1 MSATAASLGGPLG
14 EQATGRPDRWAF
26 ALGVLMVL
34 IYSQAA
40 VAPLSGET
48 GDPEASGLLRALFYP
63 AYAAAIVL
71 IAAVWRRSLLAM
83 LRAPLLI
90 ALVVLAAS
98 STFWSV
104 APEITVRRAVA
115 LTLTCLSGVALAA
128 RFSWARLSEVLACGF
143 ALLAMASLGAGL
155 FVPAIGRMSDLFP
168 GSWRGLWFEKNALGE
183 YMTVGF
189 CVCAAAAALNPDRR
203 RLWGAAAALTV
214 LLVLLSTS
222 KTSLAGLMLASGV
235 LGFVWLVRRGPAA
248 GIAAVWLGV
257 VLALGVVGFLVLE
270 PDRAFAL
277 FGKDATLTGRTKI
290 WDAAL
295 RRIHERPDLGWGYGA
310 VWDDKD
316 LWAPLARISQEAGF
330 VARHAH
336 SSWIEQALGLG
347 MTGLVLWSLWFAETI
362 LRAFFALFTRRSAY
376 LAAPYLA
383 AYALTT
389 LTESV
394 TLIWNELTWV
404 MFVTVAVKLALG
416 ERPPQFALAES
427 RRSSPAA
434 P

>member
-1 MSATAASLGGPLG
+1 MTAASLEAPYG
-14 EQATGRPDRWAF
+14 EQAAARSDRWAF

-48 GDPEASGLLRALFYP
+48 GDPEASGLLRALYYP

-71 IAAVWRRSLLAM
+71 IASAWRRSLLAL

-90 ALVVLAAS
+90 ALVGLAATS
-98 STFWSV
+98 VLWSAAPDITARRSV
-104 APEITVRRAVA
+104 ALAF
-115 LTLTCLSGVALAA
+115 TCLSGVALAA
-128 RFSWARLSEVLACGF
+128 RFSWARLTEVLATGF
-143 ALLAMASLGAGL
+143 AILAGASVVTGL
-155 FVPAIGRMSDLFP
+155 FVPGIGRMSDLFP
-168 GSWRGLWFEKNALGE
+168 GAWRGLWFEKNALGQ
-183 YMTVGF
+183 YMTIGF

-203 RLWGAAAALTV
+203 RRWGAAAVLTL

-222 KTSLAGLMLASGV
+222 KTSLASLVLAAGMF
-235 LGFVWLVRRGPAA
+235 GFVWLVRRGPAA

-257 VLALGVVGFLVLE
+257 VVAIGVAGFLVLE

-290 WDAAL
+290 WAAVV
-295 RRIHERPDLGWGYGA
+295 RRIHERPAFGWGYGA

-316 LWAPLARISQEAGF
+316 LWAPLAKISREAGF

-336 SSWIEQALGLG
+336 SSWMEQALGLG
-347 MTGLVLWSLWFAETI
+347 VAGLALWSLWFAETV
-362 LRAFFALFTRRSAY
+362 LRALFALFTRRSAY

-383 AYALTT
+383 AYALTS

-404 MFVTVAVKLALG
+404 MFVIVAVKLALG
-416 ERPPQFALAES
+416 ERPPQFALTGAM
-427 RRSSPAA
+427 RASPAA

>member
-1 MSATAASLGGPLG
+1 LTTASLDAPADDG
-14 EQATGRPDRWAF
+14 AAVRSDRWAF

-48 GDPEASGLLRALFYP
+48 GDPEASGLLRSLYYP
-63 AYAAAIVL
+63 AYGAALVL
-71 IAAVWRRSLLAM
+71 LVGSWRRSLLAL

-90 ALVVLAAS
+90 AMVAFAALSVL
-98 STFWSV
+98 WSV
-104 APEITVRRAVA
+104 DPDVTVRRSVA
-115 LTLTCLSGVALAA
+115 LTLTCLSGVVLAA
-128 RFSWARLSEVLACGF
+128 RFSWARLAEVLACGF
-143 ALLAMASLGAGL
+143 AILAVASLAAGIL
-155 FVPAIGRMSDLFP
+155 APSIGRMSDLFP
-168 GSWRGLWFEKNALGE
+168 GSWRGLWFEKNALGQ
-183 YMTVGF
+183 YMTIGF
-189 CVCAAAAALNPDRR
+189 CVCAAAAALNPSRR
-203 RLWGAAAALTV
+203 WLWGATAALCV
-214 LLVLLSTS
+214 LLVLFSTS
-222 KTSLAGLMLASGV
+222 KTSLASLMLAAA
-235 LGFVWLVRRGPAA
+235 LMGFVWLVRRGPPMAVAA
-248 GIAAVWLGV
+248 LWLGV
-257 VLALGVVGFLVLE
+257 VILIGVGAVVALD

-290 WDAAL
+290 WAAAL
-295 RRIHERPDLGWGYGA
+295 HRIHERPILGFGYGA

-316 LWAPLARISQEAGF
+316 LWAPLAWISKESGF

-347 MTGLVLWSLWFAETI
+347 VVGLGLWCLWFLETT
-362 LRAFFALFTRRSAY
+362 LRALFAVFTRKSAY

-394 TLIWNELTWV
+394 TLIWNELIWV

-416 ERPPQFALAES
+416 ERPPQFAAAM
-427 RRSSPAA
+427 RASPAE